1 MTVRIIKSVEFFYRE
16 SDTGRQVNLFTFASQ
31 KNTCLSDLMEDES
44 IQGDLIYVVEFSD
57 GVKKIV
63 CHPKETRNE
72 EWQVFELFKWCQHWY
87 TIYEWLYKK
96 EFRTKRPFQQYAT
109 RYEAEEARSTP
120 EDWEIIKRFSV
131 EEFEERIGKNEDGLN
146 EFEELEEN
154 LDLILE
160 HENKNSRAAIASGR
174 YYDYFIEEWLN
185 PRESLH
191 ALEPLILD
199 VSYGDFGDNQK
210 PTK

>member
-1 MTVRIIKSVEFFYRE
+1 MTIRIIKSVEIFYRE
-16 SDTGRQVNLFTFASQ
+16 SDTGGQANLFTFALQ
-31 KNTCLSDLMEDES
+31 KNTCLSDFMEDES
-44 IQGDLIYVVEFSD
+44 IQGDLIYVVEFCD
-57 GVKKIV
+57 GVKKII

-72 EWQVFELFKWCQHWY
+72 EWQVFKLFKWSQHWY

-96 EFRTKRPFQQYAT
+96 EFKTKRPFQQYAT

-120 EDWEIIKRFSV
+120 EDWEIVKRFSV

-160 HENKNSRAAIASGR
+160 YENKNSRAAIASGR
-174 YYDYFIEEWLN
+174 YYDYFIEEWLD
-185 PRESLH
+185 PKESLH

-199 VSYGDFGDNQK
+199 VNYGDFWDNQK
-210 PTK
+210 TTK